1 MLLMYARD
9 GEPEKSNIAF
19 DIDSH
24 SAILTRREG
33 EEIELGE
40 IPSEVFDSIA
50 EADKLLICELSIEE
64 KDEEFNKALSAALR
78 SDPDVMMV
86 GEIRSLS
93 AAGLVFKGALSG
105 HSVWTTLHANS
116 APASVTRLRD
126 MGVQPYML
134 SDPEIMKGLII

>member
-1 MLLMYARD
+1 MNLEDFNTFDFLINDEDEVMLLMYARD

-64 KDEEFNKALSAALR
+64 KDEDTKVVYAYEA
-78 SDPDVMMV
+78 
-86 GEIRSLS
+86 EI
-93 AAGLVFKGALSG
+93 
-105 HSVWTTLHANS
+105 T
-116 APASVTRLRD
+116 D
-126 MGVQPYML
+126 
-134 SDPEIMKGLII
+134 